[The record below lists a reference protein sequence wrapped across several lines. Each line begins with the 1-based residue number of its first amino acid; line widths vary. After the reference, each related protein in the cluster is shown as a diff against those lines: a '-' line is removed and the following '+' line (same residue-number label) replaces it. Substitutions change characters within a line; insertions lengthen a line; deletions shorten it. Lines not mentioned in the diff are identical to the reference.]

1 MKTNIDI
8 PGKESSYAH
17 DWDSESPQL
26 QKTVESLDPE
36 ILQWEE
42 SRERTI
48 IPIKSFWKIRIM
60 NEPITHGMIT
70 SRYKNE
76 YDQVNHTRVNS
87 VKYKNEKKI
96 S

>member
-42 SRERTI
+42 SRER
-48 IPIKSFWKIRIM
+48 R
-60 NEPITHGMIT
+60 G
-70 SRYKNE
+70 
-76 YDQVNHTRVNS
+76 V
-87 VKYKNEKKI
+87 
-96 S
+96 